1 MKRYVALGAVL
12 TALGAAGTAA
22 VQGAAAGGSAAQTKD
37 GGLSVMPAVIEHNAQ
52 PGELATMKVANRSTA
67 ALDVTVTPRPWVQA
81 VTGKVSPNRR
91 GTLPGVSV
99 SQTKFTLQPG
109 AETDV
114 VANLTS
120 APSAGYLYGAMEV
133 VGVPTDAAKRK
144 GVVLGYRLVGSIRI
158 NPAAP
163 KYLDHRRQGQGL
175 EGHRGDPD
183 QERRQHGRRR
193 LGLGQGQGRRGHE
206 EPDVA
211 DVRILPGKTVNL
223 PAGTKLAKGS
233 YTATVALTAAR
244 QEGAVGDQE
253 VQGEMRSSRVRFRS
267 GGYARAVRLEPRPR
281 SGWGAPIP
289 TAPCWCESVVKTKIL
304 EGKQ

>member
-37 GGLSVMPAVIEHNAQ
+37 GGLSVMPALIEHNAQ
-52 PGELATMKVANRSTA
+52 PGQLASMKVANRSTA

-91 GTLPGVSV
+91 GTLPGVTV

-163 KYLDHRRQGQGL
+163 KYLITAGNVKASKGTAVIPIKNGGNTVDGVSGSVKVKGAAGTKNL
-175 EGHRGDPD
+175 T
-183 QERRQHGRRR
+183 
-193 LGLGQGQGRRGHE
+193 
-206 EPDVA
+206 VA
-211 DVRILPGKTVNL
+211 NVRILPGKSVNL

-233 YTATVALTAAR
+233 YTATVALTQRGKKA
-244 QEGAVGDQE
+244 
-253 VQGEMRSSRVRFRS
+253 
-267 GGYARAVRLEPRPR
+267 L
-281 SGWGAPIP
+281 
-289 TAPCWCESVVKTKIL
+289 SVTKKFKVK
-304 EGKQ
+304 